1 MNRSAVICA
10 IFIAGIIVT
19 SFVSAEEAV
28 YSDPAKMIN
37 VELCKDFT
45 ITLESNKTTG
55 FGWDIATPI
64 DEKVIK
70 FIGCEYIAADTG
82 LVGSGGREIWSFRGV
97 CPGKTSISFKY
108 IRQWEKDVPPA
119 KKLTFNVAVK
129 ELSSNQNKQEAQ
141 TLRRTD

>member
-1 MNRSAVICA
+1 MNRSAAIFA

-28 YSDPAKMIN
+28 YSDPAKTID
-37 VELCKDFT
+37 VELCKEFAV
-45 ITLESNKTTG
+45 TLESNKTTG
-55 FGWDIATPI
+55 FGWDIAAPI

-70 FIGCEYIAADTG
+70 FTGCEFIAAGTG
-82 LVGSGGREIWSFRGV
+82 LVGSGGMEIWSFRGV

-129 ELSSNQNKQEAQ
+129 ELSSNQNKQEDRCSGQ
-141 TLRRTD
+141 R

>member
-10 IFIAGIIVT
+10 IFIAGIIIT
-19 SFVSAEEAV
+19 SFVSAEEAA
-28 YSDPAKMIN
+28 YSDPAKTID
-37 VELCKDFT
+37 VELCKEFA

-64 DEKVIK
+64 DEKVIR

-97 CPGKTSISFKY
+97 CPGKTSIYFKY
-108 IRQWEKDVPPA
+108 IRLWEKDVPPA

-129 ELSSNQNKQEAQ
+129 ELSSNQCK
-141 TLRRTD
+141 